1 MGGIAVHIGARW
13 RAAPHPVRSSSP
25 APSGTW
31 SRARAC
37 ASWIVARTTSTTCPG
52 VAPLRG
58 GGLSGLTRGSSS
70 TVGSRAGARRH
81 ERHGETSYLGAC
93 DAPKK
98 RTSAERAKIRRRRTL
113 SAKSGTAFHI
123 SWPSIRTRSNPRR
136 SARCS
141 STSSSPRGRRR
152 SRVHPMALS
161 RSISPK
167 EVGDVGPTRPRRP
180 GRVVKRAERKVQ
192 NAARRLS
199 GQTHQGPW

>member
-123 SWPSIRTRSNPRR
+123 SWPSIRQPETL
-136 SARCS
+136 
-141 STSSSPRGRRR
+141 G
-152 SRVHPMALS
+152 ALL
-161 RSISPK
+161 K
-167 EVGDVGPTRPRRP
+167 HFVVTEGPP
-180 GRVVKRAERKVQ
+180 A
-192 NAARRLS
+192 
-199 GQTHQGPW
+199 

>member
-37 ASWIVARTTSTTCPG
+37 ASWIVVRTTSTTCLG

-113 SAKSGTAFHI
+113 SANRVPHFTSHGRPSEHDPTRDARRVAQALRRHRGAAGVAA
-123 SWPSIRTRSNPRR
+123 SIRWP
-136 SARCS
+136 AAA
-141 STSSSPRGRRR
+141 R
-152 SRVHPMALS
+152 SRPRSSGMGSTPILAGRTERENLASVVVVPTFASTALTA
-161 RSISPK
+161 RSK
-167 EVGDVGPTRPRRP
+167 
-180 GRVVKRAERKVQ
+180 
-192 NAARRLS
+192 
-199 GQTHQGPW
+199 